1 MVRESAFEGSE
12 FRRHKRDLM
21 IEPQAPAT
29 IDTSPSVSSLERASG
44 GADILEILLV
54 LAREKKRI
62 LQITGALTLLATIV
76 LFVMPKMYTATAT
89 ILPPQQ
95 NQSVLSTVI
104 GKVRGTTEL
113 DLRELGLKNPA

>member
-21 IEPQAPAT
+21 IEPQPPAT

-76 LFVMPKMYTATAT
+76 VFIIPKMYTATAT

-95 NQSVLSTVI
+95 NQSVLSTLV
-104 GKVRGTTEL
+104 GQVGGAATL
-113 DLRELGLKNPA
+113 DLRRSEE